1 MTTTWN
7 DFFASEVDFDHPSP
21 EESRGSRAESQSTGI
36 AALVGS
42 VSATIVGTLAAV
54 VFTVSPPDMTQ
65 TRIVQAGLGDL
76 VTSPAEDATPAVAA
90 VPDDALA
97 PVSQDMAGLGRILRL
112 GRPATSLDHLL

>member
-7 DFFASEVDFDHPSP
+7 DFFASEVEFDHPSF

-54 VFTVSPPDMTQ
+54 VFTISPPDMTR
-65 TRIVQAGLGDL
+65 TRIVQAGLDDL
-76 VTSPAEDATPAVAA
+76 VTSPAEGAAPVAA

-97 PVSQDMAGLGRILRL
+97 PAPQDMVGLARILRL
-112 GRPATSLDHLL
+112 GRPADGLDHLL